1 MTSWFVVVEDAKSD
15 DYIAAGGSYVVKG
28 DEIEFFSTDQ
38 EKERVPYFRL
48 PDSLTDVAENA
59 SKDGLLP
66 EWSWIAE
73 SPRFTMTGD
82 SILVLSGGRPDD
94 KTLTFERLPETA
106 PSEIAG
112 SLLIL
117 ENDFGPSTTL
127 TFRLAG
133 NTLTLDSFPTMR
145 PAILYRQ

>member
-1 MTSWFVVVEDAKSD
+1 MTSWFVVVDDRKSD
-15 DYIAAGGSYVVKG
+15 EYIAAGGSCVVKG

-73 SPRFTMTGD
+73 SPRFTITGD
-82 SILVLSGGRPDD
+82 SLLILSGGRPDD

-112 SLLIL
+112 SQLIL
-117 ENDFGPSTTL
+117 ENDFGPTTTL
-127 TFRLAG
+127 TFRLDG
-133 NTLTLDSFPTMR
+133 NALTLDSFPTMR
-145 PAILYRQ
+145 PATLYRQ